1 MAALVPWLLSGC
13 AQLKPEIITPT
24 VRVADFRVVELGLL
38 SGRAEIGL
46 VVDNPNPMGFQANGF
61 TYRVMLGGTQI
72 ADTRSD
78 RKLDIAASG
87 KTLVNI
93 PVEFSYQGLITGLQN
108 MMNTQELDYEV
119 SGKIFT
125 TLMDFPFSKKD
136 TLSFTQPQG
145 R

>member
-1 MAALVPWLLSGC
+1 MAALVLWSLAGC
-13 AQLKPEIITPT
+13 AQLKPEIITPS
-24 VRVADFRVVELGLL
+24 VSVADFRIVELGLF

-46 VVDNPNPMGFQANGF
+46 VVDNPNPMSFKANGF
-61 TYRVMLGGTQI
+61 SYRVLLGGTEI

-87 KTLVNI
+87 KTVVSI
-93 PVEFSYQGLITGLQN
+93 PIEFSYQGLITGLQK
-108 MMNTQELDYEV
+108 MMDRQELDYEV
-119 SGKIFT
+119 SGKVFT

-136 TLSFTQPQG
+136 TLSLSQFQS

>member
-1 MAALVPWLLSGC
+1 MAALFLWLLSGC

-24 VRVADFRVVELGLL
+24 VRVADFRLVEMGLF

-46 VVDNPNPMGFQANGF
+46 VVDNPNPMGFKANGF

-93 PVEFSYQGLITGLQN
+93 PIEFSYQGLLTGLQT
-108 MMNTQELDYEV
+108 MMNSQELDYEV

-136 TLSFTQPQG
+136 TLSLSQSQS